1 MPEVYDYSGKSRG
14 YQDDNGM
21 LHRDYAAAVAY
32 RESQAR
38 NAKSNQTKSTHTGL
52 VNDKGFGIGNGRTLN
67 NGNILIPNG
76 RNTHISNAP
85 ITLGGRK
92 MFPMKQGND
101 IVYVPRGG
109 NNDSRKGKG
118 NRVPNDPSYKADELK
133 AGQDAEN
140 FRTGAGFPGQKPQ
153 SGDPPLI
160 PPTPLIDTTQS
171 APTPVVTRSRDETYN
186 AFLQQYGFDG
196 EKAKAAA
203 DTRGDLGSAYRAGD
217 PLAPLPDALRP
228 GSEAYMQSEDMRIW
242 AQANPELAKKL
253 RPPTQAKI
261 GGKSYSISEEAITD
275 TMDQNPGV
283 DREQAISLI
292 RNGGRQP
299 QAQIGGKSYD
309 IEESAIIDVVDQNPG
324 MSRQQALDAIR
335 GGNVPSKVPATRLSP
350 TGQQVPNEAV
360 DSAMERKGLKPNQ
373 SVDMTRSEEPYAGEM
388 TMGKRYANPQMNR
401 ASAHSPLKLAAVRQW
416 DFTGTQGGSNMQPSS
431 GLNEATTLKA
441 PLKWQQGNIHSR
453 ADEDAQY
460 NDDFLTPEEFVLT
473 VQEEIGKNLFGPDY
487 RSLRSGLST

>member
-1 MPEVYDYSGKSRG
+1 MAYVPATPGEKRAQGQYLGGFHNFMNTGNWNDNSWRKGGGSALDESKYPKAVPGGYTITPQHARGADGKADRTW
-14 YQDDNGM
+14 
-21 LHRDYAAAVAY
+21 LHPDLPGP
-32 RESQAR
+32 
-38 NAKSNQTKSTHTGL
+38 KSNKVNKDYDTKQPG
-52 VNDKGFGIGNGRTLN
+52 V
-67 NGNILIPNG
+67 
-76 RNTHISNAP
+76 
-85 ITLGGRK
+85 
-92 MFPMKQGND
+92 QG
-101 IVYVPRGG
+101 
-109 NNDSRKGKG
+109 
-118 NRVPNDPSYKADELK
+118 
-133 AGQDAEN
+133 
-140 FRTGAGFPGQKPQ
+140 
-153 SGDPPLI
+153 SGDPKLYSPA
-160 PPTPLIDTTQS
+160 PLIDTTQAAS
-171 APTPVVTRSRDETYN
+171 TPIVTRSRDETYN

-217 PLAPLPDALRP
+217 PLAPLPDAIRP

-242 AQANPELAKKL
+242 AQANPELAAKL

-261 GGKSYSISEEAITD
+261 GGKSYSISEEAITN
-275 TMDQNPGV
+275 TMDQNPGA

-299 QAQIGGKSYD
+299 QAQIGGTGYD

-350 TGQQVPNEAV
+350 TGQQIPNEAV
-360 DSAMERKGLKPNQ
+360 DSAMAQQGLKPNQ

-401 ASAHSPLKLAAVRQW
+401 ASAHSPLKLAAVRQG

-441 PLKWQQGNIHSR
+441 PLKWQQGNIHDR

-460 NDDFLTPEEFVLT
+460 NDDFLTPDQFVRT
-473 VQEEIGKNLFGPDY
+473 VQEEIGRNLFGPDY